1 MFSFN
6 DSFLNDSSNYSFFVY
21 SSNVFS
27 IDSFNDISL
36 NDSSND
42 SSSVYSF
49 NDSSNVLSSIYSSNG
64 SFDDSLNDGL
74 YEYIL

>member
-1 MFSFN
+1 MFSFK
-6 DSFLNDSSNYSFFVY
+6 DTFEKVFDYILFSVY

-27 IDSFNDISL
+27 IDSFK
-36 NDSSND
+36 D
-42 SSSVYSF
+42 SSSVYSSK
-49 NDSSNVLSSIYSSNG
+49 DSSNVFSSNDLSFMYSYDD

>member
-6 DSFLNDSSNYSFFVY
+6 VLFIYFSSKDTFEKVSDYDSSNDSFYVY

-27 IDSFNDISL
+27 IDSFK
-36 NDSSND
+36 D
-42 SSSVYSF
+42 SSSV
-49 NDSSNVLSSIYSSNG
+49 YSSNG

>member
-49 NDSSNVLSSIYSSNG
+49 NDLPCVTGGLDLSSP
-64 SFDDSLNDGL
+64 
-74 YEYIL
+74 